1 MRRMRV
7 MSRRRFLETV
17 TVAAAI
23 PAIGRQTPS
32 ANEWGSPVFDL
43 HHHMRPQAAANLAHV
58 DGAGITKANLLTRGA
73 VQEQVKAIAAL
84 APGRFT
90 WFSTFDITKPDAEA
104 QLTQAVKDGAQG
116 FGELKFHVAADGPE
130 LRRMYALAAELHV
143 PLLVHFQEVDH
154 FQGEGSWS
162 TGYARVFEGILK
174 AYPKTTFIGHADA
187 FWANVSADYHN
198 EAAYPSG
205 PIARGGITDRLLS
218 DYANLYGDCSAN
230 SGNNA
235 LSRDPS
241 FTPDFLKRH
250 QDKLLMGSDCSCVDG
265 HGGGVSQAGNPA
277 AARLGGKCVAR
288 ETLTVLTQSASP
300 EIFRKIVWDN
310 AHTLLRIPA

>member
-1 MRRMRV
+1 MP
-7 MSRRRFLETV
+7 SRREFLETV
-17 TVAAAI
+17 TAAAVL
-23 PAIGRQTPS
+23 PLLRRQGAPS
-32 ANEWGSPVFDL
+32 SEWGSPVFDL
-43 HHHMRPQAAANLAHV
+43 HHHMRPAAAANLAHV

-73 VQEQVKAIAAL
+73 VRDQVQSVETL
-84 APGRFT
+84 APHRFT
-90 WFSTFDITKPDAEA
+90 WFNAVDITKPEAEA

-130 LRRMYALAAELHV
+130 LRRMYALAAELKV
-143 PLLVHFQEVDH
+143 PVLIHFQEVDH
-154 FQGEGSWS
+154 FEGEGTWS
-162 TGYARVFEGILK
+162 TGYAKTFEGILK
-174 AYPKTTFIGHADA
+174 AFPRTTFIGHADA

-205 PIARGGITDRLLS
+205 PIARGGLTDRLLS

-250 QDKLLMGSDCSCVDG
+250 QDKLLFGSDCSCSDG
-265 HGGGVSQAGNPA
+265 HGAGVSQANNPA
-277 AARLGGKCVAR
+277 AARLAGRCVAR
-288 ETLTVLTQSASP
+288 ETLAVLKAAAPPQ
-300 EIFRKIVWDN
+300 IFSKIAWDN
-310 AHTLLRIPA
+310 AHRLLRIPA

>member
-1 MRRMRV
+1 MRRMTV

-23 PAIGRQTPS
+23 PAIGRQNAPAS
-32 ANEWGSPVFDL
+32 EWGSPVFDL
-43 HHHMRPQAAANLAHV
+43 HHHMRQQPAANLAHV

-73 VQEQVKAIAAL
+73 VEERVKEVGAL

-90 WFSTFDITKPDAEA
+90 WFSTFDITRPDAEA

-130 LRRMYALAAELHV
+130 LRRMCALAAELHV
-143 PLLVHFQEVDH
+143 PLLIHFQEVDH
-154 FQGEGSWS
+154 FEGEGTWS
-162 TGYARVFEGILK
+162 TGYAKAFEGLLK
-174 AYPKTTFIGHADA
+174 AFPKTTLIGHADA

-198 EAAYPSG
+198 EVAYPSG

-250 QDKLLMGSDCSCVDG
+250 QDKLLFGSDCSCSDG
-265 HGGGVSQAGNPA
+265 RGGGVSQTGNPA
-277 AARLGGKCVAR
+277 AARLAGKCVAR
-288 ETLTVLTQSASP
+288 ETLTVLRKSAP
-300 EIFRKIVWDN
+300 PAIVRKIVWEN
-310 AHTLLRIPA
+310 AHKLLRIPA